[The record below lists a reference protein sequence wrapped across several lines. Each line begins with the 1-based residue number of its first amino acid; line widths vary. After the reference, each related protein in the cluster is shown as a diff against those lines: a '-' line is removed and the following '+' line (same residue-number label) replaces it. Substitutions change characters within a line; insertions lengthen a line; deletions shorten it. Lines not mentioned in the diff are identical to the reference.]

1 MLMVVKREL
10 KIIILSIKYSLMRE
24 ALNKVSFITNI
35 LFMILNN
42 ACFIIQWIILY
53 SVKDNIGGYT
63 LNMVLLL
70 WALAA
75 STYGFAHLLFEKAF
89 DLSDTINTGKLDSY
103 LVQPRNVLLS
113 ISTSDI
119 KVSAIGDLIYSLIM
133 LFIYGFNIKLFI
145 LFIIFTITGGLI
157 LVSISVIYNSLSF
170 WFNKS
175 DFIADIINDLMIY
188 PSTYPE
194 GIFEGISK
202 VILYTVVPVGLVNYI
217 PLTILTEFNLKLL
230 IIVMAFTIVMV
241 VFAFIIF
248 NKGLKKYSSS
258 NLMIAKI

>member
-63 LNMVLLL
+63 LSMVLLL

-75 STYGFAHLLFEKAF
+75 STYGFAHFFFEKAF

-103 LVQPRNVLLS
+103 LVQPRNILLS

-194 GIFEGISK
+194 GIFKGISK
-202 VILYTVVPVGLVNYI
+202 VLLYTVVPVGLVNYM

-230 IIVMAFTIVMV
+230 LIIISFTIVIIV
-241 VFAFIIF
+241 LAFTIF

>member
-194 GIFEGISK
+194 GIFKGISK
-202 VILYTVVPVGLVNYI
+202 VLLYTVVPVGLVNYMS
-217 PLTILTEFNLKLL
+217 LTILTEFNLKLL
-230 IIVMAFTIVMV
+230 LIIISFTIVIIV
-241 VFAFIIF
+241 LAFTIF

>member
-1 MLMVVKREL
+1 MLMAVKREL
-10 KIIILSIKYSLMRE
+10 KIIVLSLKYFLMRE

-75 STYGFAHLLFEKAF
+75 STYGFAHLFFEKAF

-103 LVQPRNVLLS
+103 LVQPRNILLS

-194 GIFEGISK
+194 GIFKGISK
-202 VILYTVVPVGLVNYI
+202 VLLYTIVPVGLVNYI

-230 IIVMAFTIVMV
+230 LIVIVFTIVMIV
-241 VFAFIIF
+241 LAFTIF
-248 NKGLKKYSSS
+248 NKGLKEYSSS